1 MDQLSSFTII
11 KVFWGKKI
19 TFEGSMNKTDS
30 QELKILTATTFPF
43 CWGSRR
49 TPVGKLCMCNRLNAR
64 CLSQGN
70 RHIRNKLEISQYLGF
85 I

>member
-30 QELKILTATTFPF
+30 QELKIL
-43 CWGSRR
+43 
-49 TPVGKLCMCNRLNAR
+49 
-64 CLSQGN
+64 
-70 RHIRNKLEISQYLGF
+70 ISHNISIPLGF
-85 I
+85 QKNSCGQTLHV